1 MVKKMENKK
10 MRAVICT
17 KYGGPEVLQ
26 LKEVDKPV
34 PKDNEVLIKNY
45 VTTVHVGD
53 VRMRK
58 FDVPR
63 AQWLLARLI
72 IGIRKPKKVA
82 LGMELSGVVE
92 AVGKD
97 VTLYKK
103 GDPVMAGSF
112 WTASSYADYVCM
124 PEDGA
129 IVIKP
134 SNMNF
139 EEAAAGATTGGVT
152 SLYIL
157 KQANIKPGQKVLI
170 NGASGSIGTYAV
182 QLCKKSFGAEVT
194 GVCSTANLELV
205 RSLGADKVIDYTKEN
220 FWDRDETYDVVFDAV
235 DKVNKSQAK
244 KALNETGIYLNSDKN
259 SGGSSTKHIPP
270 LVKEMKEHIEA
281 GSIKAVID
289 KRFTLEQIVEA
300 HRYVETG
307 HKKGHVVITV
317 AQDE

>member
-1 MVKKMENKK
+1 MVKKLVNEK

-26 LKEVDKPV
+26 LQEIDKPV
-34 PKDNEVLIKNY
+34 PKDNEVLIKIFN
-45 VTTVHVGD
+45 TTVHVGD

-63 AQWLLARLI
+63 LQWLLARMI
-72 IGIRKPKKVA
+72 IGIRKPKRNA

-103 GDPVMAGSF
+103 GDQVMAGSF
-112 WTASSYADYVCM
+112 WTTSSYAEYACM

-152 SLYIL
+152 ALYIL

-182 QLCKKSFGAEVT
+182 QLCKSFGAEVT
-194 GVCSTANLELV
+194 GVCSTSNLELV

-220 FWDRDETYDVVFDAV
+220 FWDKDETYDVIFDAV
-235 DKVNKSQAK
+235 DRVKKSQAK
-244 KALNETGIYLNSDKN
+244 KALKETGIYLNSDKD
-259 SGGSSTKHIPP
+259 SGGSSTDHIPP
-270 LVKEMKEHIEA
+270 LVKEIKELIEK

-289 KRFTLEQIVEA
+289 KRFPLEQIVEA
-300 HRYVETG
+300 HKYVETG
-307 HKKGHVVITV
+307 RKKGHVVINVT
-317 AQDE
+317 QEE

>member
-1 MVKKMENKK
+1 MVKKLVNEKI
-10 MRAVICT
+10 RAVICT

-26 LKEVDKPV
+26 LQEIDKPV
-34 PKDNEVLIKNY
+34 PKDNEVLIKIFN
-45 VTTVHVGD
+45 TTVHIGD

-63 AQWLLARLI
+63 LQWLLARMI
-72 IGIRKPKKVA
+72 IGIRKPKRNA

-92 AVGKD
+92 AIGKD

-103 GDPVMAGSF
+103 GDQVMAGSF
-112 WTASSYADYVCM
+112 WTTSSYAEYACM

-152 SLYIL
+152 ALYIL

-182 QLCKKSFGAEVT
+182 QLCKSFGAEVT
-194 GVCSTANLELV
+194 GVCSTTNLEMV
-205 RSLGADKVIDYTKEN
+205 KSLGADKVIDYKKEN
-220 FWDRDETYDVVFDAV
+220 FWEGSETYDVIFDAV
-235 DKVNKSQAK
+235 DRLEKSQAK
-244 KALNETGIYLNSDKN
+244 RALKKTGIYLNSDKD
-259 SGGSSTKHIPP
+259 SGGSSTDHIPP
-270 LVKEMKEHIEA
+270 LVREMKELIEA
-281 GSIKAVID
+281 GSIKGVID
-289 KRFTLEQIVEA
+289 KRFPLEQIVEA

-307 HKKGHVVITV
+307 RKKGHVIITV
-317 AQDE
+317 ADEA

>member
-1 MVKKMENKK
+1 MENKK

-34 PKDNEVLIKNY
+34 PKDNEVLIKNF

-63 AQWLLARLI
+63 AQWLLARII

-103 GDPVMAGSF
+103 GDTVFAGSF
-112 WTASSYADYVCM
+112 WTASSYAEYVCM
-124 PEDGA
+124 SEDGA
-129 IVIKP
+129 LAIKP
-134 SNMNF
+134 SNMTF

-152 SLYIL
+152 ALVIL
-157 KQANIKPGQKVLI
+157 KKANIKPGQKILI

-182 QLCKKSFGAEVT
+182 QFCKVFGAEVT
-194 GVCSTANLELV
+194 GVCSTTNLELV

-220 FWDRDETYDVVFDAV
+220 FWDQSEKYDVIFDAV
-235 DKVNKSQAK
+235 SKLNKSQAK
-244 KALNETGIYLNSDKN
+244 KSLKKTGIYLDSDKD
-259 SGGSSTKHIPP
+259 SGGSSTDHIPP
-270 LVKEMKEHIEA
+270 LIKEIKELIEK

-289 KRFTLEQIVEA
+289 KRFPLEQIVEA
-300 HRYVETG
+300 HKYVETG
-307 HKKGHVVITV
+307 RKKGHVVITV
-317 AQDE
+317 AQEE